1 MNDDPNGWAELGR
14 ASIDAIVV
22 VDAAGRVRL
31 ANDVAGALVRAAGHS
46 LVGAELAA
54 FLSPSVVR
62 LRARASARCD
72 GVVRTA
78 AGAEVPVHV
87 WTRELDDGAVAV
99 VLRDASEWEIAKS
112 TLSLVAC
119 GVEHAAD
126 AFEIT
131 DNGGRIEYANAAHAQ
146 LTGYPLFEGLGESIT
161 RFIDDESA
169 RMDLERALSCG
180 ESWRGEIECRKK
192 DGSIVQQD
200 LIVTPVLDGR
210 GGLQR
215 FVAIRRD
222 ISDRIA
228 MEREYDEMHAALVMA
243 ERTAV
248 AGRLAASVAHEVNNP
263 ATSILA
269 NLEVAR
275 DEIDQLAREI
285 ELARVTSHPAN
296 LAVLEQWWKKI
307 RVDERLGSLR
317 DALGD
322 SWDGMSRVV
331 KLVRELRSFVKPD
344 AARAQLVSLNDVA
357 RAAAQLARP
366 HLQDRAQLVLELGD
380 VPRILADRTRLGQVV
395 MNLLMNAA
403 QAIAPGAVAN
413 NRVLLQ
419 TRRLGGDAVIIVEDT
434 GTGIAAEDLP
444 RVFDA
449 FFTTKRMGEG
459 AGLGLAVSRDVVE
472 ASGGEITVTSDGKRG
487 TRVVVRMPAAPE
499 ARATPEPTG

>member
-1 MNDDPNGWAELGR
+1 M
-14 ASIDAIVV
+14 
-22 VDAAGRVRL
+22 
-31 ANDVAGALVRAAGHS
+31 
-46 LVGAELAA
+46 
-54 FLSPSVVR
+54 
-62 LRARASARCD
+62 
-72 GVVRTA
+72 
-78 AGAEVPVHV
+78 
-87 WTRELDDGAVAV
+87 
-99 VLRDASEWEIAKS
+99 
-112 TLSLVAC
+112 
-119 GVEHAAD
+119 
-126 AFEIT
+126 
-131 DNGGRIEYANAAHAQ
+131 
-146 LTGYPLFEGLGESIT
+146 
-161 RFIDDESA
+161 
-169 RMDLERALSCG
+169 
-180 ESWRGEIECRKK
+180 
-192 DGSIVQQD
+192 
-200 LIVTPVLDGR
+200 
-210 GGLQR
+210 
-215 FVAIRRD
+215 
-222 ISDRIA
+222 
-228 MEREYDEMHAALVMA
+228 
-243 ERTAV
+243 
-248 AGRLAASVAHEVNNP
+248 
-263 ATSILA
+263 
-269 NLEVAR
+269 
-275 DEIDQLAREI
+275 
-285 ELARVTSHPAN
+285 TSHPAN